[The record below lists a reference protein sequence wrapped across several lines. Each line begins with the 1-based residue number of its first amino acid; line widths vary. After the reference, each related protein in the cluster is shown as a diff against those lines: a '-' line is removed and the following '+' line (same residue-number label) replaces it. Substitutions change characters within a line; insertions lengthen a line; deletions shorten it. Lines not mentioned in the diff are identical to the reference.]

1 MRRFA
6 RRRSEPTIAL
16 INVVF
21 LLLTFFLVAGA
32 IGARPPAGLRL
43 ARLADG
49 DPAPMRGTVALNAA
63 GTALWPEGVA
73 DAAGF
78 VATLPADTADTAGTA
93 RILPDRAAPAAAL
106 VALARALRA
115 AGAQEVRIL
124 AEREGEE

>member
-32 IGARPPAGLRL
+32 IGARPPAGLHL
-43 ARLADG
+43 AHLTGG
-49 DPAPMRGTVALNAA
+49 DPAPMRGTVALDAA
-63 GTALWPEGVA
+63 GTALWPAGVA

-78 VATLPADTADTAGTA
+78 VATLPADIAGTA

>member
-49 DPAPMRGTVALNAA
+49 APAPMRGTVALDAA

-78 VATLPADTADTAGTA
+78 IATLPADTAGTA

-106 VALARALRA
+106 VALARTLQA

>member
-32 IGARPPAGLRL
+32 IGARPPAGLQL
-43 ARLADG
+43 AHLTGG
-49 DPAPMRGTVALNAA
+49 DPAPMRGTVALDAE

-78 VATLPADTADTAGTA
+78 VATLPADTAGTA
-93 RILPDRAAPAAAL
+93 RILPDRVAPAAAL